1 MQPFVESTI
10 ERIKHARKIVNSILL
25 IEQIYDVDR
34 SSVFCSIGFVEE
46 MLKVDSLKEIGFF

>member
-34 SSVFCSIGFVEE
+34 SIVCSIGFVEE